1 MTSDEL
7 VEYVKELNKR
17 ERLEIELRRQKAI
30 NRIQQ
35 LRRELKEKERARD
48 DVSQ

>member
-1 MTSDEL
+1 MNSNEL
-7 VEYVKELNKR
+7 IEYVKELNKR
-17 ERLEIELRRQKAI
+17 EALETELRRQKAI